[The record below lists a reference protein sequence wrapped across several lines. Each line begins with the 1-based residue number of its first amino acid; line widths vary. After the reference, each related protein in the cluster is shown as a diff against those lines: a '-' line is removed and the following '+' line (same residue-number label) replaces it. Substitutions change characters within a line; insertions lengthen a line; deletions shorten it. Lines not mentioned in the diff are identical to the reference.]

1 MTRQIIIGAI
11 ALPVTDATMSV
22 TREPVME
29 QSMIGKGGEILYG
42 GLYSAAQGSFG
53 GAYRPTVFQG
63 YIDNLLA
70 TSPAS
75 YSIQVQDDNGVALK
89 SATCYITGCEI
100 SMRAG
105 ELAKC
110 TFNFVGQAL
119 DYNAANSTATASFSA
134 EVPVF
139 YKSSTDCG
147 TCSEFS
153 IKIDRPY
160 AADDY
165 VLGGPFFS
173 ESIYQSGDTKITGT
187 VKLSQ
192 RTSYKATDPGNMT
205 LTLGMISTNK
215 TITITGAVLAGAD
228 ISISGRGLIGKT
240 QNWACPSSGV
250 TFSA

>member
-1 MTRQIIIGAI
+1 MSRQIIIGST
-11 ALPVTDATMSV
+11 ALPVTDASMNVS
-22 TREPVME
+22 REPVIE
-29 QSMIGKGGEILYG
+29 QSMTGKGGEILYG
-42 GLYSAAQGSFG
+42 GLYNAVQGSFG
-53 GAYRPTVFQG
+53 GAYRPSVFDT
-63 YIDNLLA
+63 YITNLLSD
-70 TSPAS
+70 SPVS
-75 YSIQVQDDNGVALK
+75 YSIQVQDDNEVALK
-89 SATCYITGCEI
+89 AATCYITGCEI
-100 SMRAG
+100 SMKVG

-119 DYNAANSTATASFSA
+119 EYNAANSTATAEFSA

-139 YKSSTDCG
+139 YKSHTSWG

-192 RTSYKATDPGNMT
+192 TTSYKATDPGSMT
-205 LTLGMISTNK
+205 LTLGMISSTK

-228 ISISGRGLIGKT
+228 ISINGRGLIGKT
-240 QNWACPSSGV
+240 QNWACPSGGV
-250 TFSA
+250 TI

>member
-1 MTRQIIIGAI
+1 MSRQIIIGTT
-11 ALPVTDATMSV
+11 ALPVTDASMNVS
-22 TREPVME
+22 REPVIE
-29 QSMIGKGGEILYG
+29 QSMTGKGGEILYG
-42 GLYSAAQGSFG
+42 GLYNAVQGSFG
-53 GAYRPTVFQG
+53 GAYRPSVFDT
-63 YIDNLLA
+63 YITNLLSD
-70 TSPAS
+70 SPTS

-89 SATCYITGCEI
+89 AATCYITGCEI
-100 SMRAG
+100 SMKVG

-110 TFNFVGQAL
+110 TFNFVGQGL
-119 DYNAANSTATASFSA
+119 DYNAANSTATAEFSA

-139 YKSSTDCG
+139 YKSHTSWG

-192 RTSYKATDPGNMT
+192 TTSYKATDPGDMT
-205 LTLGMISTNK
+205 LTLANKEIKIS
-215 TITITGAVLAGAD
+215 GAVLAGAD
-228 ISISGRGLIGKT
+228 ISINGRGLIGKT
-240 QNWACPSSGV
+240 QNWACPSGGV
-250 TFSA
+250 TI

>member
-1 MTRQIIIGAI
+1 MSRQIIIGTT
-11 ALPVTDATMSV
+11 ALPVTDASMNVS
-22 TREPVME
+22 REPVIE
-29 QSMIGKGGEILYG
+29 QSMTGKGGEILYG
-42 GLYSAAQGSFG
+42 GLYNAVQGSFG
-53 GAYRPTVFQG
+53 GAYRPSVFDT
-63 YIDNLLA
+63 YITNLLSD
-70 TSPAS
+70 SPVS
-75 YSIQVQDDNGVALK
+75 YSIQVQDDNEVALK
-89 SATCYITGCEI
+89 AATCYITGCEI
-100 SMRAG
+100 SMKVG

-119 DYNAANSTATASFSA
+119 EYNAANSTATAEFSA

-139 YKSSTDCG
+139 YKSHTSWG

-192 RTSYKATDPGNMT
+192 TTSYKATDPGDMT
-205 LTLGMISTNK
+205 LTLANKEIKIS
-215 TITITGAVLAGAD
+215 GAVLAGAD
-228 ISISGRGLIGKT
+228 ISINGRGLIGKT
-240 QNWACPSSGV
+240 QNWACPSGGV
-250 TFSA
+250 TI